1 MTCLELRPSLNLPAI
16 AGVGPGWSFVRW
28 GGLGFHLASGPTLHP
43 LHSWHGPKGS
53 RNHACHP
60 PFRFKDACPGLLFTR
75 CDRQDFIP
83 CPTFHA
89 HSCSVLRPWI
99 RPFHT
104 ATFAQ
109 FRRPSS
115 LNPRPCLRA
124 TRGRTKIRA
133 AHEHLGREKGRGSRG
148 GKGRSTP
155 RLEAETLY

>member
-1 MTCLELRPSLNLPAI
+1 M
-16 AGVGPGWSFVRW
+16 
-28 GGLGFHLASGPTLHP
+28 TLHP
-43 LHSWHGPKGS
+43 LHPPHPSPPYPLHPL
-53 RNHACHP
+53 HP
-60 PFRFKDACPGLLFTR
+60 PPWTARVTESRLPPPFSIQSKSRRHDCPGLVFTR

-89 HSCSVLRPWI
+89 HSCSVLRPWNW
-99 RPFHT
+99 PFHT

-155 RLEAETLY
+155 RARSRAEHGLEAETLY